1 MADLLW
7 PGDERAEALVSD
19 GAVLAAM
26 VQVEQAWIDALAS
39 EGVAPTTADLTG
51 LVGDDDVDALAVAAE
66 GGGNPV
72 LALVRLLRERL
83 GDTAAASWLHRG
95 LTSQD
100 VVDTALVLGVRDV
113 LDRVESELRSQVE
126 SLVRLAGT
134 HRGSV
139 MVGRTLAQHAVPTTF
154 GLVAATWLD
163 GLLDAAEEVARV
175 RAGLPAQLGGA
186 AGTLAASTELA
197 RLRGLEHPEAVSLRL
212 VTATA
217 GALGLADVLP
227 WHVRRTPITRI
238 GDALVTCTDAWGH
251 VATDVVMLCRPEV
264 GELAEP
270 AADGRGGSS
279 TMPQKQ
285 NPVLS
290 ILVRRAAIAAPA
302 LGATLHT
309 ASALAVDQRPD
320 GAWHAEW
327 DTVRTLARRAVVAA
341 SQTSELLA
349 GLRVDHERMRLNL
362 DAAGTGVLA
371 ERATMRR
378 VMPPVEPPSPLVEPV
393 ETPYLGAAPL
403 FVDAALTRA
412 RTYLESA

>member
-1 MADLLW
+1 MADLFW
-7 PGDERAEALVSD
+7 PGDERAGSLVSD
-19 GAVLAAM
+19 GALLAAM

-39 EGVAPTTADLTG
+39 EGVAPSSADLGG
-51 LVGDDDVDALAVAAE
+51 LVGADDVHALAVGAE

-72 LALVRLLRERL
+72 LGLVALLRERV
-83 GDTAAASWLHRG
+83 GDAPAASWLHRG

-100 VVDTALVLGVRDV
+100 VVDTALVLCVRDV
-113 LDRVESELRSQVE
+113 LDRVEAELRSQVG
-126 SLVRLAGT
+126 SLVRLAGA
-134 HRGSV
+134 HRGSL

-163 GLLDAAEEVARV
+163 GLVDAAEEVARV

-197 RLRGLEHPEAVSLRL
+197 RLRGLADPEAASLRL
-212 VTATA
+212 VRATA
-217 GALGLADVLP
+217 GALGLADTLP

-251 VATDVVMLCRPEV
+251 LATDVVMLGRPEV

-270 AADGRGGSS
+270 VAEGRGGSS
-279 TMPQKQ
+279 TMPHKQ

-290 ILVRRAAIAAPA
+290 VLVRRAAIAAPA
-302 LGATLHT
+302 LAATLHT

-327 DTVRTLARRAVVAA
+327 DTVRTLARRTVVAA
-341 SQTSELLA
+341 SHTTELLA
-349 GLRVDHERMRLNL
+349 GLQVDHERMRLNL
-362 DAAGTGVLA
+362 DTAGTGVLA
-371 ERATMRR
+371 ERETMRR
-378 VMPPVEPPSPLVEPV
+378 LHAPADEVADEADEPLA
-393 ETPYLGAAPL
+393 YLGAAPL

>member
-51 LVGDDDVDALAVAAE
+51 LVGDDDVHALAVAAE

-139 MVGRTLAQHAVPTTF
+139 MVGRTLTQHAVPTTF

-378 VMPPVEPPSPLVEPV
+378 VMPLVEPPSPLVEPV

>member
-1 MADLLW
+1 MADLFW
-7 PGDERAEALVSD
+7 PGDERAGSLVSD
-19 GAVLAAM
+19 GALLAAM
-26 VQVEQAWIDALAS
+26 VQVEQTWIDALAS
-39 EGVAPTTADLTG
+39 EGVAPSSADLGG
-51 LVGDDDVDALAVAAE
+51 LVGEDDVQALAVGAE

-72 LALVRLLRERL
+72 LGLVALLRERV
-83 GDTAAASWLHRG
+83 GDAPAAAWLHRG

-100 VVDTALVLGVRDV
+100 VVDTALVLCVRDV
-113 LDRVESELRSQVE
+113 LDRVEGELRSQVD
-126 SLVRLAGT
+126 SLVRLAGA
-134 HRGSV
+134 HRSSL

-163 GLLDAAEEVARV
+163 GLVDAAEEVGRV

-186 AGTLAASTELA
+186 SGTLAASTELA
-197 RLRGLEHPEAVSLRL
+197 RLRGLADPEAASLRL
-212 VTATA
+212 VRATA
-217 GALGLADVLP
+217 GALGLADTLP

-251 VATDVVMLCRPEV
+251 VATDVVMLGRPEV

-270 AADGRGGSS
+270 AAEGRGGSS
-279 TMPQKQ
+279 TMPHKQ

-290 ILVRRAAIAAPA
+290 VLVRRAAIAAPA
-302 LGATLHT
+302 LAATLHT

-327 DTVRTLARRAVVAA
+327 DTVRTLARRTVVAA
-341 SQTSELLA
+341 SQTTELLA
-349 GLRVDHERMRLNL
+349 GLHVDHERMRLNL
-362 DAAGTGVLA
+362 DTAGSSVLA
-371 ERATMRR
+371 ERETMRR
-378 VMPPVEPPSPLVEPV
+378 LHTPDEAADSADEPV
-393 ETPYLGAAPL
+393 TYLGAAPL